1 MTTKRAFYAIQEV
14 ELELKNTPKGE
25 ISLRIN
31 ELILKGKEY
40 EKKMMIKSD
49 YAHFN
54 KALEK
59 EAKSEDDSKIYLSE
73 RAYTDE
79 DNDNIEDLF

>member
-14 ELELKNTPKGE
+14 ELELKKTPRGE
-25 ISLRIN
+25 ISSRIN

-40 EKKMMIKSD
+40 EKKMLIKRD
-49 YAHFN
+49 YTHFN

-59 EAKSEDDSKIYLSE
+59 SVENEDDSGMYLSE
-73 RAYTDE
+73 TAYSDD
-79 DNDNIEDLF
+79 DNDNVGDLF

>member
-25 ISLRIN
+25 ISSRIN

-40 EKKMMIKSD
+40 EKKMMIKRD
-49 YAHFN
+49 YTHFN

-59 EAKSEDDSKIYLSE
+59 SVKNEDDSGMYLSE
-73 RAYTDE
+73 TAYSDD

>member
-25 ISLRIN
+25 ISSRIN

-40 EKKMMIKSD
+40 EKKMLIKRD
-49 YAHFN
+49 YTYFN

-59 EAKSEDDSKIYLSE
+59 SVKNVDDSGMYLSE
-73 RAYTDE
+73 TAYSDD
-79 DNDNIEDLF
+79 DNDNVEDLF

>member
-40 EKKMMIKSD
+40 EKKMLIKRD
-49 YAHFN
+49 YTHFN

-59 EAKSEDDSKIYLSE
+59 SVKNEDDSGIYLSE
-73 RAYTDE
+73 TAYSDD

>member
-25 ISLRIN
+25 ISSRIN

-40 EKKMMIKSD
+40 EKKMMIKRD
-49 YAHFN
+49 YTHFN

-59 EAKSEDDSKIYLSE
+59 I
-73 RAYTDE
+73 R
-79 DNDNIEDLF
+79 